1 MGDFYL
7 QGLKREIQIIS
18 FVLKE
23 LVQYRSRKFQKKVFF
38 PEKIVSFTF
47 LNIFYTFCG

>member
-7 QGLKREIQIIS
+7 QGLEREIQIIS

-23 LVQYRSRKFQKKVFF
+23 LVQYRSRKFQKKFFF

-47 LNIFYTFCG
+47 LNIFYTFCE